1 MNNLWLP
8 SASLGFLDLVELVQ
22 ALSPL
27 AMHALKI
34 IPGNSDREAANDPT
48 ILLTGFLKVY
58 LLCIKTVRKKKSF
71 ECH

>member
-34 IPGNSDREAANDPT
+34 IPGNSDREAANDPDPP
-48 ILLTGFLKVY
+48 
-58 LLCIKTVRKKKSF
+58 
-71 ECH
+71 